1 MIVCRYYYN
10 NHLQYNYLFTFF
22 VSSSVDSNVSNEPKS
37 QLSMSQTDK
46 KSVKTILS
54 QFLPSSTPP
63 AIIPVCIL

>member
-1 MIVCRYYYN
+1 M
-10 NHLQYNYLFTFF
+10 
-22 VSSSVDSNVSNEPKS
+22 DSNVPNEPKS